1 MISRDDREQARALL
15 NLLNR
20 RARHIRNEK
29 KLATETRWK
38 SLWDSAERDKGCELL
53 SFAIN
58 LERISCALREI
69 GDSDVD
75 DICEEIEG
83 CAAYVIS
90 MSFALLP
97 DGDKE
102 SKIELIRQ
110 QTLHFLA
117 QF

>member
-1 MISRDDREQARALL
+1 MIGGVQL
-15 NLLNR
+15 
-20 RARHIRNEK
+20 II
-29 KLATETRWK
+29 ETRWR
-38 SLWDSAERDKGCELL
+38 SLWDSSEWDKGCELL

-58 LERISCALREI
+58 LERIACALREI

-83 CAAYVIS
+83 CAAYAIS

-97 DGDKE
+97 AGDKE
-102 SKIELIRQ
+102 LKIELIRQ